1 MRSSRLRGIGRLVAV
16 RIAMAVPLI
25 VLVTV
30 GLFALGKASPFD
42 PVRQYAGE
50 RAFTTSQENL
60 NEIRRNWG
68 LDRPAHEQLLA
79 WAGNLAR
86 GDLGPSRS
94 QHRPVSQVIGERLG
108 WSLLLMGPALGLLLI
123 GSLVVGTL
131 AAVLRGSVLDRV
143 VTGTAYFL
151 AAAPIF
157 WLALGVLWVFA
168 VRLRW
173 LPAAGISDVAAT
185 GRSPMDVLTHMILP
199 VVVLA
204 VSQSTWFVLFVRET
218 VLGTLREDFVTA
230 ARARGLAERTV
241 VSRHALR
248 SALLPWITLVGTHVP
263 ELITGSILVETVFS
277 WPGLGATAVE
287 AGLAFDFPLLAAI
300 TVLGT
305 LAVVGG
311 NLLADVAYAVA
322 DPRVALDG

>member
-1 MRSSRLRGIGRLVAV
+1 MRRLHGVGRLVAV
-16 RIAMAVPLI
+16 RAALAVPLV
-25 VLVTV
+25 VLVTI

-50 RAFTTSQENL
+50 RAFTTSKENL
-60 NEIRRNWG
+60 DEIRHNWG
-68 LDRPAHEQLLA
+68 LDRPAHEQYLA
-79 WAGNLAR
+79 WASNLAR

-94 QHRPVSQVIGERLG
+94 QHRPVTQVISERIG
-108 WSLLLMGPALGLLLI
+108 WSLLLVVPALGLLLV

-131 AAVLRGSVLDRV
+131 AAVLRGSVVDRV
-143 VTGTAYFL
+143 VTGAAYVL

-157 WLALGVLWVFA
+157 WLALGVLWLFA
-168 VRLRW
+168 VRLGW
-173 LPAAGISDVAAT
+173 LPAAGVSDVAAS
-185 GRSPMDVLTHMILP
+185 GRTPTDVLMHLVLP
-199 VVVLA
+199 VAVLA
-204 VSQSTWFVLFVRET
+204 VSQSSWFVLFVRET

-230 ARARGLAERTV
+230 ARARGLPERTV

-248 SALLPWITLVGTHVP
+248 SALLPWITLVGTHMP

-300 TVLGT
+300 TALGT

-311 NLLADVAYAVA
+311 NLLADLAYAVA

>member
-1 MRSSRLRGIGRLVAV
+1 MRRLRGVGRLVAV
-16 RIAMAVPLI
+16 RAAMAVPL
-25 VLVTV
+25 VALVTV

-50 RAFTTSQENL
+50 RAFTTSAENL
-60 NEIRRNWG
+60 DEIRQRWG

-79 WAGNLAR
+79 WAGNLAH
-86 GDLGPSRS
+86 GDLGPSHS
-94 QHRPVSQVIGERLG
+94 QHRPVAQVITERLG
-108 WSLLLMGPALGLLLI
+108 WSLLLVVPALALLLA
-123 GSLVVGTL
+123 GSLIVGTL
-131 AAVLRGSVLDRV
+131 AAVMRGSVVDRA
-143 VTGTAYFL
+143 VTGAAYVL

-157 WLALGVLWVFA
+157 WLALGVLWLFS
-168 VRLRW
+168 VRLGW
-173 LPAAGISDVAAT
+173 LPAAGVSDVAAA
-185 GRSPMDVLTHMILP
+185 GRAPADVLVHLVLP
-199 VVVLA
+199 VAVLA
-204 VSQSTWFVLFVRET
+204 VSQSSWFVLFVRET

-248 SALLPWITLVGTHVP
+248 SALLPWITLAGTHVP

-311 NLLADVAYAVA
+311 NLLADLAYAVA

>member
-1 MRSSRLRGIGRLVAV
+1 MRWLRGLGRLVAV
-16 RIAMAVPLI
+16 RVALAVPLI

-50 RAFTTSQENL
+50 RAFTTRKENL
-60 NEIRRNWG
+60 DEIRHNWG
-68 LDRPAHEQLLA
+68 LDRPAHEQYLA
-79 WAGNLAR
+79 WAANLAR

-94 QHRPVSQVIGERLG
+94 QHRPVTQVITDRLG
-108 WSLLLMGPALGLLLI
+108 WSLLLALPALALLLV

-131 AAVLRGSVLDRV
+131 AAVLRGSVIDRF
-143 VTGTAYFL
+143 VTGAAYVL

-157 WLALGVLWVFA
+157 WLALGVLWLFA
-168 VRLRW
+168 VRLGW
-173 LPAAGISDVAAT
+173 LPAAGVSDVAAI
-185 GRSPMDVLTHMILP
+185 GRAPTDVLAHLVLP
-199 VVVLA
+199 VAVLA
-204 VSQSTWFVLFVRET
+204 ISQSSWFVLFVRET

-241 VSRHALR
+241 VSGHALR

-311 NLLADVAYAVA
+311 NLLADIAYAAA
-322 DPRVALDG
+322 DPRVTLVDG